1 MEDGSERPIGFRSR
15 TRSAAESNYSHMDK
29 EGAAVIFGL
38 KKFYKYIFG
47 RSFEIVTDHK
57 PLLSLFHEE
66 KQIPV
71 TASPQNTAML
81 STDESLPVSD
91 EVSVR

>member
-1 MEDGSERPIGFRSR
+1 MENGSERAIGFTSQ
-15 TRSAAESNYSHMDK
+15 TLSAAERNYSQLDK

-38 KKFYKYIFG
+38 KKFHQYIFG
-47 RSFEIVTDHK
+47 RSFEIVNDHK

-71 TASPQNTAML
+71 TASPQNPAML

-91 EVSVR
+91 EASIR